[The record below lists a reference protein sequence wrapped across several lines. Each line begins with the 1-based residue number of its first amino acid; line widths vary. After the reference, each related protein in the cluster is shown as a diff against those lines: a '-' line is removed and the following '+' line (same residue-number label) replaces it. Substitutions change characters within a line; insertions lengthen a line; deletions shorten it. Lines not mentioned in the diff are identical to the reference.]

1 MEKITVD
8 GEICTAYTIPTTN
21 ASMLM
26 INSKCGMLA
35 CGYIKVETA
44 DKLGVNNYEQM
55 LEKPVVAASI
65 AAQAL
70 GVRIGMSGR
79 EALLCMR

>member
-26 INSKCGMLA
+26 INSKC
-35 CGYIKVETA
+35 
-44 DKLGVNNYEQM
+44 
-55 LEKPVVAASI
+55 
-65 AAQAL
+65 
-70 GVRIGMSGR
+70 
-79 EALLCMR
+79 